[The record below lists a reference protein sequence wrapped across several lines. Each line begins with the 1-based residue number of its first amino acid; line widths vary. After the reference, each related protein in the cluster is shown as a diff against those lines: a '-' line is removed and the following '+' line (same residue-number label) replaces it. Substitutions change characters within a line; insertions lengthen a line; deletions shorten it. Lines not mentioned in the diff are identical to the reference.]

1 MTAARAPAIVP
12 ANGAVGAKSSSARPG
27 QSGLVDVAAH
37 EPAAIRGHLRSRPI
51 LGGARPQPAARRAW
65 PGRCGR
71 CSPSTRPSASTPG
84 RRGCCGHPGE
94 RISFPHALA
103 AAAST
108 VTASPPDRLDL
119 ALAAFLLKILMSAFF
134 VRDRPGRASPRKSK
148 KASDFP
154 ARKPAINPRRPW
166 RASGKRPDPSSCP
179 GTPALGGRAPER
191 RIKTLACRWATL
203 W

>member
-1 MTAARAPAIVP
+1 MWALFAVYQAICQYAGAAWMLRAPRGTDQLP
-12 ANGAVGAKSSSARPG
+12 ACPR
-27 QSGLVDVAAH
+27 
-37 EPAAIRGHLRSRPI
+37 
-51 LGGARPQPAARRAW
+51 
-65 PGRCGR
+65 
-71 CSPSTRPSASTPG
+71 
-84 RRGCCGHPGE
+84 RRGQHGH
-94 RISFPHALA
+94 RF
-103 AAAST
+103 
-108 VTASPPDRLDL
+108 PPDRLDL

-191 RIKTLACRWATL
+191 RIKTLLCRWATL